1 VDWDGPAPRLEDH
14 PMKQVLV
21 RSGAIVVEEV
31 PAPTPAPKEI
41 LVRVAYSCV
50 SAGTEL
56 AGLRTSALPLYRR
69 ALKQPEHV
77 RRALEMIRDQ
87 GLARTWERVS
97 GKLASGSPTGYSV
110 AGEVLEVGTQ
120 VEGFRP
126 GDRVAC
132 AGAGI
137 ANHAE
142 LVSAPVNLA
151 VHVPAGVDLADASTV
166 TLGAIALQGVRR
178 CQPTLGESI
187 VVLGLGLLGQMTVQ
201 LLRANGCRVIG
212 VDVNAARV
220 GIATGLGLEVGL
232 DPAAGDWVAQVQ
244 RHTDGAG
251 ADAVIVTA
259 SSSSAQ
265 VMAEAL
271 RCCRRK
277 ARVIVVGDVN
287 LQIERADLYAKELD
301 LLISTSYGPGR
312 YDPLYEEGGQDY
324 PLPYV
329 RWTENRNMQAYLG
342 MLAAGSMRLEPLRVG
357 VFEVDRAAAAYE
369 ALKTDSRMIAVLAY
383 PARGEAARRTISLA
397 RAAAGDAAIAVALV
411 GAGGFAQGTHLPNLL
426 KLHGQFSL
434 RAVVSRTGANA
445 KAVATH
451 YHAAYATTSLEEVL
465 GDAQVQ
471 LVMIATRHNQHAGM
485 TLAALQAGKHVFVE
499 KPLAIAPAELD
510 GIEQFYVHRGADAP
524 LLMTGFNR
532 RFAPAVG
539 VVRQAVRERSAP
551 LLINYRMNA
560 GFLPSAHWVHGPE
573 GGGRNIGEACHIYD
587 LFQAITNSTWV
598 DCRALSIGSPAGQ
611 FRPDDNFV
619 ATARYADGSLCTL
632 TYTALGAKD
641 YPKER
646 MEVFC
651 DGMILSLDDYKALT
665 ITGRSAPQWSA
676 KTAQKG
682 QFEELVALAR
692 ALREGGPWPIALADQ
707 LAATRLSFAVGDA
720 LTAGAGEG

>member
-1 VDWDGPAPRLEDH
+1 
-14 PMKQVLV
+14 MKQVLV
-21 RSGAIVVEEV
+21 RSGAVFVEEV
-31 PAPTPAPKEI
+31 PAPSPGPGEI

-69 ALKQPEHV
+69 ALKQPQHV
-77 RRALEMIRDQ
+77 RRVLEMVRDE

-97 GKLASGSPTGYSV
+97 GLLAAGSPTGYSV
-110 AGEVLEVGTQ
+110 AGEVIAVGSQ
-120 VEGFRP
+120 VEGFTP
-126 GDRVAC
+126 GERVAC

-142 LVSAPVNLA
+142 LVSVPLNLA
-151 VHVPAGVDLADASTV
+151 VPVPDGLSLADACTV

-178 CQPTLGESI
+178 CQPTLGETV
-187 VVLGLGLLGQMTVQ
+187 VVLGLGLLGQLTVQ
-201 LLRANGCRVIG
+201 LLRANGCRVLG

-220 GIATGLGLEVGL
+220 GIARELGLAAGL

-244 RHTDGAG
+244 RYTDGVG

-265 VMAEAL
+265 VIAEAL

-277 ARVIVVGDVN
+277 ARVIVVGDVA

-329 RWTENRNMQAYLG
+329 RWTENRNMEAYLAL
-342 MLAAGSMRLEPLRVG
+342 LAGGAVRLERLRAG
-357 VFEVDRAAAAYE
+357 EFEVDRAPEAYQ
-369 ALKTDSRMIAVLAY
+369 ALKSGGGMLALLTYPPRPEAV
-383 PARGEAARRTISLA
+383 RRA
-397 RAAAGDAAIAVALV
+397 VPMPRHRAVPGAVGVALV
-411 GAGGFAQGTHLPNLL
+411 GAGNFAQGMHLPNLI
-426 KLHGQFSL
+426 KLREQFAL

-445 KAVATH
+445 KAAATR
-451 YHAAYATTSLEEVL
+451 YGAAYATTALEEVL
-465 GDAQVQ
+465 ADAQVQ
-471 LVMIATRHNQHAGM
+471 LVMIATRHHQHAAM

-499 KPLAIAPAELD
+499 KPLALNAAEL
-510 GIEQFYVHRGADAP
+510 GLIEQFYAGRGADAP

-532 RFAPAVG
+532 RFSPAVAR
-539 VVRQAVRERSAP
+539 VRQLIRERSAP

-560 GFLPSAHWVHGPE
+560 GYLPATHWVHGPE

-587 LFQAITNSTWV
+587 VFQAITASTWV
-598 DCRALSIGSPAGQ
+598 RCQAASITPRAGQ
-611 FRPDDNFV
+611 YRADDNFI
-619 ATARYADGSLCTL
+619 ASAQYADGSLCSL
-632 TYTALGAKD
+632 TYTALGSKE

-651 DGMILSLDDYKALT
+651 DGTVVSLDDYKSLQV
-665 ITGRSAPQWSA
+665 TGRRAPQWSA
-676 KTAQKG
+676 AGPRKG
-682 QFEELVALAR
+682 QFEELQALAA
-692 ALREGGPWPIALADQ
+692 ALRSGGEWPISLADQ
-707 LAATRLSFAVGDA
+707 LAVTRLSFAVDEA
-720 LTAGAGEG
+720 LRAPPTGG